1 MDARIM
7 AYINELKHQRDL
19 LADILNKVGV
29 EASKDEKFNTLIPK
43 VLSIYGITFFIN
55 VSDSFGVIPVE
66 TADIQMMP
74 ISENINASAD
84 ETTQQGITE
93 SFAPIQISSTE
104 ITFGTIGETVSSEI
118 I

>member
-29 EASKDEKFNTLIPK
+29 EASKEEKFNTLIPK

-55 VSDSFGVIPVE
+55 VSDSFGVISVE

-74 ISENINASAD
+74 LSENVSTSAQQTD
-84 ETTQQGITE
+84 AQGIAE
-93 SFAPIQISSTE
+93 SFAPIQISSTQ
-104 ITFGTIGETVSSEI
+104 ITFGMFEETVSSEI